1 MSNRPEDKPTGQPVD
16 TSFTVAPRNAERVVR
31 YFKRAGSI
39 VLVLVFA
46 VLMLALVLAIPVG
59 YYWQKYQAS
68 LVRVSEPAGQ
78 VMAVTLTDAW
88 IPSALV
94 ETDTGFYT
102 LIHGV
107 SLPKRQGLT
116 LQPRASGARYL
127 CDDRLR
133 CTQLVDVR

>member
-1 MSNRPEDKPTGQPVD
+1 MSAHSKDKPTGQPVD
-16 TSFTVAPRNAERVVR
+16 TPLPVVPRTAERIVR
-31 YFKRAGSI
+31 YLKRTGPI
-39 VLVLVFA
+39 VIVIVFA

-59 YYWQKYQAS
+59 YYWHKYQAS
-68 LVRVSEPAGQ
+68 LVRFSEPAGQ

-107 SLPKRQGLT
+107 SLPKGQGLT
-116 LQPRASGARYL
+116 LQTRASGSRYL
-127 CDDRLR
+127 CDARLR
-133 CTQLVDVR
+133 CTQLGDAR

>member
-1 MSNRPEDKPTGQPVD
+1 MSAHSKDKPTGQPVD
-16 TSFTVAPRNAERVVR
+16 PSLPVAPRNAERIVR
-31 YFKRAGSI
+31 DLKRAGSI
-39 VLVLVFA
+39 VLVIVFA

-59 YYWQKYQAS
+59 YYWSKHKVALIQS
-68 LVRVSEPAGQ
+68 SEPAGR

-107 SLPKRQGLT
+107 SLPKAEQLT
-116 LQPRASGARYL
+116 LQTRASGARYL
-127 CDDRLR
+127 CDARLR
-133 CTQLVDVR
+133 CTQLVDAR